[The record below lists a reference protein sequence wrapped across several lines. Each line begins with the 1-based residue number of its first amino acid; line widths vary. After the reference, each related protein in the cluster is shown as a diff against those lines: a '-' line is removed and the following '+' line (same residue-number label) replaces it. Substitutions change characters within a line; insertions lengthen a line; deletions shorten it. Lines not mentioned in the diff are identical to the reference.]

1 MPVCEG
7 QVAIETPAAEKVP
20 GAQSAMVA
28 SAAAVQANVMRLPA
42 LVCVQVTH
50 TLPFE
55 YVPVVPPVQAAQA
68 PLLHP

>member
-1 MPVCEG
+1 
-7 QVAIETPAAEKVP
+7 
-20 GAQSAMVA
+20 
-28 SAAAVQANVMRLPA
+28 MRLPA